1 MNTWMRSLLLLLLLQ
16 PGQSTNHLTI
26 ISLVRVITRDTNTQV
41 STVTSFQVT
50 ALVSKAI
57 ILNLDITTNREP
69 RTQDHST
76 TGARVQRGRVLSSW
90 RRSPDCWREQRTL
103 RLTSPSRA
111 VSGQLCSGVSTTTPR
126 PSSTLSLEDITHI
139 TTAVD
144 LHSESRSQFRGL
156 SAN

>member
-1 MNTWMRSLLLLLLLQ
+1 MNTWMRSLLLLLLQ

-57 ILNLDITTNREP
+57 ILNLDITRNREP

-126 PSSTLSLEDITHI
+126 PSSTQSLEDITHI